1 MEQEYKLSIFDI
13 MQDSTP
19 AGRTSE
25 DGSPAGDTIRKLI
38 LDNWEKY
45 EKLSI
50 YFDGI
55 VQMTRPFCDEAFAKI
70 LEVRTLEEFNEKQG
84 EYEFEV
90 KEKSSKPKKSVRIC
104 RRDEPA
110 FLFIL
115 LRAYF
120 VLVIFE
126 TSSTT
131 AWAKASATELSLPI
145 TILS

>member
-70 LEVRTLEEFNEKQG
+70 LEVRTLEEFNEKL
-84 EYEFEV
+84 FFPDSNDRIV
-90 KEKSSKPKKSVRIC
+90 KQLNDALKIRMKIIKSKKERE
-104 RRDEPA
+104 DMQA
-110 FLFIL
+110 
-115 LRAYF
+115 
-120 VLVIFE
+120 
-126 TSSTT
+126 
-131 AWAKASATELSLPI
+131 
-145 TILS
+145 